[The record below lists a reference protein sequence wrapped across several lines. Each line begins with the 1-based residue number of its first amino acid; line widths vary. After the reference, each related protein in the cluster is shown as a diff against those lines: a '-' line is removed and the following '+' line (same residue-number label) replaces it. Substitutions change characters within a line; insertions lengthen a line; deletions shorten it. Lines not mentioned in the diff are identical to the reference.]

1 MVKLKTPELTY
12 AKRALIKFVETNDLN
27 PAKDYSNHPVYG
39 KEYKE
44 LLLKLNLE
52 RDKVLKKYPLTDLKN
67 LKKLSKMKKGLN
79 LKREKKVVEQMPDST
94 EKKKAKKASKE
105 NVAKEENKPSRTPAK
120 KYDYPLV
127 DGREMTADEKKKY
140 RQEQR
145 KLANGDNKPKAKKDK
160 VEKKEKVEKVNK
172 KSEKKSETPSEKKS
186 KKDDKKEKKGLKVSK
201 KGKKSKKDED

>member
-94 EKKKAKKASKE
+94 KKKKKASKE
-105 NVAKEENKPSRTPAK
+105 NVAKEEKKAPRTPAK

-172 KSEKKSETPSEKKS
+172 KSETPSEKKS
-186 KKDDKKEKKGLKVSK
+186 KKADKEEKKEKKGLKVIK

>member
-12 AKRALIKFVETNDLN
+12 AKRALLKFLEMHDLN
-27 PAKDYSNHPVYG
+27 PAKDYSNHPIYG

-44 LLLKLNLE
+44 LLLNLNLQ
-52 RDKVLKKYPLTDLKN
+52 RDKVLKKYPLTDLRN
-67 LKKLSKMKKGLN
+67 LKKLSKMKKV
-79 LKREKKVVEQMPDST
+79 KKEKKEKKLVDKAVEST
-94 EKKKAKKASKE
+94 EKKKAKKTSKE
-105 NVAKEENKPSRTPAK
+105 SVAKEEKKPSRTSA

-145 KLANGDNKPKAKKDK
+145 KLANGGKPKEKKTEK
-160 VEKKEKVEKVNK
+160 KAEKKEKVEK
-172 KSEKKSETPSEKKS
+172 EKKS

>member
-12 AKRALIKFVETNDLN
+12 AKRALIKFVETHNLN
-27 PAKDYSNHPVYG
+27 PAKDYSSHPVYG

-67 LKKLSKMKKGLN
+67 LKKLSKMKKGM
-79 LKREKKVVEQMPDST
+79 KQKKVVDKVVDST
-94 EKKKAKKASKE
+94 EKKKVKKASKE
-105 NVAKEENKPSRTPAK
+105 NVAKEEKKAPRTSAAK

-145 KLANGDNKPKAKKDK
+145 KLANGDKPKVKKSEK
-160 VEKKEKVEKVNK
+160 TEKKAEKKEKVEKK
-172 KSEKKSETPSEKKS
+172 ASEKASEKKS
-186 KKDDKKEKKGLKVSK
+186 KKGDQKEKKGLKVSK